1 METFQFEYGS
11 FPSLV
16 YLAISGNSLTGVIPE
31 ELGNLSGKNLVLTF
45 VLVAKNIYYTLS
57 T

>member
-31 ELGNLSGKNLVLTF
+31 ELGNLSGKNRFLTN
-45 VLVAKNIYYTLS
+45 V
-57 T
+57 